1 MEPNREPRNRLIN
14 INTVDRSLTKEQR
27 QYNGAKTVFLTND
40 AGRNSRLISYT
51 FTKVNLKQPI
61 DLNIKHT
68 TLKPLDDNTG
78 GSLGDR
84 RHGGGFV
91 RRNTKLLDDNTG
103 GSLGDLRQ
111 GGGFLRYNTKCKID
125 EG

>member
-51 FTKVNLKQPI
+51 FTKVNLK
-61 DLNIKHT
+61 
-68 TLKPLDDNTG
+68 
-78 GSLGDR
+78 
-84 RHGGGFV
+84 
-91 RRNTKLLDDNTG
+91 
-103 GSLGDLRQ
+103 
-111 GGGFLRYNTKCKID
+111 
-125 EG
+125 